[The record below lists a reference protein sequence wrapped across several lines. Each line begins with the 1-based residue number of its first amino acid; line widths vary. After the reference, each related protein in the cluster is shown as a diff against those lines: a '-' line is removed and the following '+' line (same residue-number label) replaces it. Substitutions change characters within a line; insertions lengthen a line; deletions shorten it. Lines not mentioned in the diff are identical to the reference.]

1 MKKIVGFIILAILI
15 LFLGFKLVFIN
26 RIYPMVRVVGVDL
39 SGYTSQ
45 EALVTI
51 GKKIPFDINLSWGT
65 SRFIIPGNINIWEY
79 QPQDTLKKALAVQ
92 SLKDTNL
99 PLSFHLNQN
108 ALAEKVA
115 SIAAQINIP
124 AAEPSI
130 YLSYGKVVI
139 TPGENGQLVD
149 EDLLIE
155 NIKKRIGMFDQNPL
169 EIPIKQIEPRLTS
182 IQMETLKTRAENLI
196 GKKII
201 LEFEGQHWTI
211 DHELL
216 ISWLD
221 ANGWK
226 ESLLTTWVSDLAENI
241 DRAPQNAYFRFV
253 GTGRVEEFKTAK
265 PGIVTKQN
273 LLVKN
278 IIEQADQ
285 IEKGKAPL
293 DLLIP
298 VLEIPPEINTGNVN
312 NLGIKEIVGAG
323 YSDFSGSI
331 PNRVYNVGHASEQLN
346 GILIAPGDTFSFNKV
361 IGDISAATGY
371 KQAYVIKEGRTVLG
385 DGGGVCQVSST
396 LFRAI
401 LDAGLPIEERW
412 AHAYRVHYYENDS
425 QPGFDATVYG
435 PTIDLRFKNDTDN
448 YILIETIFSKPTNKL
463 TINLYGT
470 RDGRKVTISKPRV
483 WDVTPPPPALYQN
496 DPSLARGVVQQVDW
510 SAWGAKAAFDWKVT
524 RGDQVLQERT
534 FYSNYRPWQAVYLRG
549 MR

>member
-1 MKKIVGFIILAILI
+1 M
-15 LFLGFKLVFIN
+15 
-26 RIYPMVRVVGVDL
+26 
-39 SGYTSQ
+39 
-45 EALVTI
+45 
-51 GKKIPFDINLSWGT
+51 
-65 SRFIIPGNINIWEY
+65 
-79 QPQDTLKKALAVQ
+79 
-92 SLKDTNL
+92 
-99 PLSFHLNQN
+99 
-108 ALAEKVA
+108 AEKIA
-115 SIAAQINIP
+115 SISAQINIP

-130 YLSYGKVVI
+130 YLAYGKVVI

-155 NIKKRIGMFDQNPL
+155 NIKNRIGMFDKNTL
-169 EIPIKQIEPRLTS
+169 EIPVKKIEPRLTS
-182 IQMETLKTRAENLI
+182 TQMETLKSRAENLL
-196 GKKII
+196 GKKIV
-201 LEFEGQHWTI
+201 LKFENQQWTI

-221 ANGWK
+221 AASWK
-226 ESLLTTWVSDLAENI
+226 ESLITAWVSDLSENV
-241 DRAPQNAYFRFV
+241 DRAPQNAYFKFV
-253 GTGRVEEFKTAK
+253 GTGKVEEFKTAK

-273 LLVKN
+273 LLVRN
-278 IIEQADQ
+278 IVEQADLL
-285 IEKGKAPL
+285 EKGKAPL

-312 NLGIKEIVGAG
+312 NLGIKEVVGAG

-331 PNRVYNVGHASEQLN
+331 PNRVYNVGHSADALN
-346 GILIAPGDTFSFNKV
+346 GILIAPDEIFSFNKV

-371 KQAYVIKEGRTVLG
+371 KSAYVIKEGRTVLG

-396 LFRAI
+396 LFRAV

-425 QPGFDATVYG
+425 QPGFDATIYG
-435 PTIDLRFKNDTDN
+435 PTIDLRFKNDTGN
-448 YILIETIFSKPTNKL
+448 YILIETVFEQSRNKL

-549 MR
+549 TR

>member
-1 MKKIVGFIILAILI
+1 MKKAVGFIILTILI
-15 LFLGFKLVFIN
+15 LFLGFKVVFIN
-26 RIYPMVRVVGVDL
+26 RVYPRVRVAGTDL
-39 SGYTSQ
+39 SGYASH
-45 EALVTI
+45 EALNILKRKTN
-51 GKKIPFDINLSWGT
+51 FDINLFWGT
-65 SRFIIPGNINIWEY
+65 SRFTIKDTSEVWQY
-79 QPQDTLKKALAVQ
+79 QPEETLKKVLITQNLREV
-92 SLKDTNL
+92 NL
-99 PLSFHLNQN
+99 PLSFHLTQN
-108 ALAEKVA
+108 ILAEKIA
-115 SIAAQINIP
+115 SIAAQINLP
-124 AAEPSI
+124 AAEPQI
-130 YLSYGKVVI
+130 YIDWGKIVI

-155 NIKKRIGMFDQNPL
+155 NIKTKIAMHDKAPL
-169 EIPIKQIEPRLTS
+169 EIPVKQIEPKLTLK
-182 IQMETLKTRAENLI
+182 QMETLKARAEKLL
-196 GKKII
+196 GKHFT
-201 LEFEGQHWTI
+201 LRFEGNSWTI
-211 DHELL
+211 NQELF

-226 ESLLTTWVSDLAENI
+226 EPLITAWVSDLAENV

-278 IIEQADQ
+278 IIDQSNLIEAGEQ
-285 IEKGKAPL
+285 PP
-293 DLLIP
+293 DLAIP

-346 GILIAPGDTFSFNKV
+346 GILVAPGDTFSFNKV

-401 LDAGLPIEERW
+401 LDAGLPVEERW

-435 PTIDLRFKNDTDN
+435 PTIDLRFKNDTGN
-448 YILIETIFSKPTNKL
+448 HILIETIFSKPTNKL
-463 TINLYGT
+463 TVNLYGT
-470 RDGRKVTISKPRV
+470 RDGRKVTIGKPRV
-483 WDVTPPPPALYQN
+483 WDVTPPPPALYQD

-510 SAWGAKAAFDWKVT
+510 SAQGTKAAFDWKVT
-524 RGDQVLQERT
+524 RGDEVLQERT
-534 FYSNYRPWQAVYLRG
+534 FYSNYRPWQAVYLKGTR
-549 MR
+549 